1 MNKVLCIIIGLL
13 VLSLVLYFI
22 TNKEKF
28 GQTVSIVP
36 VNYIKNVKE
45 GFDGSA
51 GTGTTEKTDEN
62 TDKKTDENTEFK
74 LTGSGG
80 QYVKRSDLE
89 RSARSAARVYCPVAP
104 DYDPNDYIKKTEI
117 ESDTFLKDKCP
128 PVPDMKDYVLKTTIP
143 PVQQCPP
150 CICPK
155 VKVTA
160 GLCSNRD
167 CSVEMC
173 EKKVKCPPIK
183 PCPVDSVKVCPAIK
197 IPSLDELE
205 KRFNVVKYVE
215 RLLTKTDSASKE
227 KLVTIANSINK
238 KYSSGGSKK
247 ATEGFTDYIEG
258 EDAEAEEEEAVD
270 GDNELSLLDSNV
282 VNKQQSMN
290 QIFQEIEDDADE
302 IIAEEEAV
310 QRQLNEYEKEPEE
323 KGIFA
328 MLQPS
333 PSQTQDSE
341 CKPAT
346 YRDRFGDDG
355 ILGSIFNN

>member
-13 VLSLVLYFI
+13 VLALVLYFV

-36 VNYIKNVKE
+36 PNYIKDVKE
-45 GFDGSA
+45 GFIGEVDQESVDDV
-51 GTGTTEKTDEN
+51 EY
-62 TDKKTDENTEFK
+62 K
-74 LTGSGG
+74 LTGTGG
-80 QYVKRSDLE
+80 QYVKRTDVE

-183 PCPVDSVKVCPAIK
+183 PCPTDSVKVCPAIK
-197 IPSLDELE
+197 IPSLDDLE
-205 KRFNVVKYVE
+205 KRFNIVKYVE
-215 RLLTKTDSASKE
+215 RLLTKTDTGSKE
-227 KLVTIANSINK
+227 KLINIAKSIND
-238 KYSSGGSKK
+238 KYSATTTTTTTTTASSNK
-247 ATEGFTDYIEG
+247 TEGFTDYVEG
-258 EDAEAEEEEAVD
+258 EDAEAEEEEMAY
-270 GDNELSLLDSNV
+270 GDNSLSLLDPNI
-282 VNKQQSMN
+282 VNKKNTIN
-290 QIFQEIEDDADE
+290 QIFKEIEDDADE
-302 IIAEEEAV
+302 IIAEEEAI

-333 PSQTQDSE
+333 PSQAQDSE

-346 YRDRFGDDG
+346 YSDRFGDDG